1 MKKLSQFL
9 KFDFNLFSE
18 GKMYRVIGFSEWLDY
33 QTKAHLGTKIETVIA
48 KDQTP
53 YKQKE
58 GETVTNLYEKLVF
71 KIKKDVKVP
80 VNSYI
85 MPVNAVAVVYGDYRN
100 NLSVTADDIRVI
112 PQK

>member
-1 MKKLSQFL
+1 M
-9 KFDFNLFSE
+9 FNFFCPHL
-18 GKMYRVIGFSEWLDY
+18 YTN
-33 QTKAHLGTKIETVIA
+33 TKAHLGTKVETVIA